1 MQQFPMEELD
11 ELYQEVILDHYRNS
25 RNKTPLPSP
34 DIEYDGFN
42 PFCGDEVVLQL
53 KLSDGAVQQAGFHGQ
68 GCSISQA
75 SASMMTDLLKGKTL
89 EEAEA
94 LSEIFRQIMSGREPT
109 DEELDLIGDLEA
121 LKGVRKFPV
130 RIKCALLAWATLEDG
145 ITEYRSRH
153 DGATT

>member
-25 RNKTPLPSP
+25 RNKKPLPSP

-53 KLSDGAVQQAGFHGQ
+53 KLADGTVQQAGFHGQ

-94 LSEIFRQIMSGREPT
+94 LSEVFRRMMSGQEPT
-109 DEELDLIGDLEA
+109 EEELEKMGDLEA
-121 LKGVRKFPV
+121 LKGVCKFPV

-145 ITEYRSRH
+145 ITEYRSQ
-153 DGATT
+153 G

>member
-1 MQQFPMEELD
+1 MQQFPMEDLD
-11 ELYQEVILDHYRNS
+11 DLYQEVILDHYRNS
-25 RNKTPLPSP
+25 RNKAPLPAP

-94 LSEIFRQIMSGREPT
+94 LSEVFRQMMSGREPT
-109 DEELDLIGDLEA
+109 DEELDIIGDLEA

-145 ITEYRSRH
+145 ITEYRSKQ
-153 DGATT
+153 DAGSS

>member
-25 RNKTPLPSP
+25 RNNTPLPSP

-53 KLSDGAVQQAGFHGQ
+53 KLADGAVKQAGFHGQ

-89 EEAEA
+89 EEAIA
-94 LSEIFRQIMSGREPT
+94 LSEVFRRMMSGQEPSE
-109 DEELDLIGDLEA
+109 EELEMIGDLEA
-121 LKGVRKFPV
+121 LKGVCKFPV
-130 RIKCALLAWATLEDG
+130 RIKCALLPWAALEDG
-145 ITEYRSRH
+145 ITEYRSQ
-153 DGATT
+153 G

>member
-53 KLSDGAVQQAGFHGQ
+53 KLADGAVQQAGFHGQ

-89 EEAEA
+89 EEAIA
-94 LSEIFRQIMSGREPT
+94 LSEVFRKMMSGQEPT
-109 DEELDLIGDLEA
+109 EEELDMIGDLEA
-121 LKGVRKFPV
+121 LKGVCKFPV

-145 ITEYRSRH
+145 ITEYRAQ
-153 DGATT
+153 G